1 MLHWMSRVE
10 GVVRRR
16 VLPALAVLAMLL
28 IASGAGA
35 AGEGGK
41 PARRPNVVLIL
52 ADDLGIES
60 VGSYGSEVETPNL
73 SALAASGMQVD
84 NAHAM
89 PICTPSR
96 VRLLTGRD
104 SGRNYRD
111 FGHLDERES
120 TVAQLLRRGGYRT
133 MMAGKWQLGRGLE
146 RRRVGASPAAAGFDE
161 YLAWQL
167 LDEDVGSRY
176 WGPTL
181 WRNGVRETTE
191 DRVFGPDLVHE
202 AVLDFIGRH
211 RDVPFFVF
219 YSMLLPHDPFVL
231 TPEMS
236 GPADPTKRF
245 VGMVRYLDRQVGSVV
260 ERLESLGLRENTLI
274 LFTADN
280 GTHPSIT
287 IKRNGQPVRGGK
299 GRTTD
304 AGTRV
309 PFIVSGPGVAKAGVR
324 SQALVDIADIL
335 PTVVDATGSP
345 GPEGTIDGVSLRP
358 LLAGQTQTVREAIY
372 HAYRPVY
379 FDGTSI
385 YAFDARW
392 KLYAD
397 GRFFDRDV
405 DGLEQ
410 SPLKPETLDAAALEA
425 RSKLASVIAAQP
437 KPLDARLPPP

>member
-1 MLHWMSRVE
+1 MHHDGSMVQRFAW
-10 GVVRRR
+10 RRA
-16 VLPALAVLAMLL
+16 LPALVVLL
-28 IASGAGA
+28 ICTGA
-35 AGEGGK
+35 AAAGDGSK
-41 PARRPNVVLIL
+41 AVRPPNVVLIF
-52 ADDLGIES
+52 ADDLGVES
-60 VGSYGSEVETPNL
+60 VGSYGSEIDTPRL
-73 SALAASGMQVD
+73 SALAASGLQVD

-111 FGHLDERES
+111 FGHLDEQES
-120 TVAQLLRRGGYRT
+120 TVARLLQRGGYRT
-133 MMAGKWQLGRGLE
+133 MLAGKWQLGRGLE
-146 RRRVGASPAAAGFDE
+146 RRRVGSSPTAAGFDE

-181 WRNGVRETTE
+181 WRNGVRETIE
-191 DRVFGPDLVHE
+191 DRVYGPDLVHE

-231 TPEMS
+231 TPDMP
-236 GPADPTKRF
+236 GPAERTQKF
-245 VGMVRYLDRQVGSVV
+245 VGMVSYMDRLVGSVV
-260 ERLESLGLRENTLI
+260 DRLEALGLRENTLI

-287 IKRNGQPVRGGK
+287 IRRNGQPVRGGK
-299 GRTTD
+299 GRTID

-309 PFIVSGPGVAKAGVR
+309 PFIVAGPGVAKAGER
-324 SQALVDIADIL
+324 SPALVDIADIL
-335 PTVVDATGSP
+335 PTLVDATGSP
-345 GPEGTIDGVSLRP
+345 KATGPIDGVSLRR
-358 LLAGQTQTVREAIY
+358 LLAGETPKVRDAIF
-372 HAYRPVY
+372 HTYRPVY
-379 FDGTSI
+379 FDSTSV

-397 GRFFDRDV
+397 GRLFDRESDP
-405 DGLEQ
+405 LEQ
-410 SPLKPETLDAAALEA
+410 SPLKPDAPDAAAAQA
-425 RSKLASVIAAQP
+425 RSRLGAFMAAQP
-437 KPLDARLPPP
+437 KPLATRLPPP